1 MRFLKQNPI
10 LSGVL
15 GLLNAAILLL
25 VKEALFPRVEDQP
38 EEQPD
43 DAD

>member
-1 MRFLKQNPI
+1 MHFLKQNPI

-25 VKEALFPRVEDQP
+25 VKETFFPRVEDQP
-38 EEQPD
+38 DE
-43 DAD
+43 AD